1 MCMYFLDLVG
11 TGGVPT
17 ATVTI
22 SDNIVNWFEENTKE
36 FWIIFILGIFAG
48 ITISWLWRWFA
59 SLFNDESEIDNE
71 KTETTKED
79 GSDN

>member
-1 MCMYFLDLVG
+1 MYFLDLVG

-36 FWIIFILGIFAG
+36 FLHNYIPHK
-48 ITISWLWRWFA
+48 TKSQ
-59 SLFNDESEIDNE
+59 E
-71 KTETTKED
+71 K
-79 GSDN
+79 